1 MSIVL
6 NSNINSVFA
15 GTAVSQTNVD
25 LSKQMEALS
34 TGKRINFA
42 SDDSA
47 GSTVVSR
54 MALQIA
60 GLTQGVK
67 NANDGISLGQ
77 TYDAS
82 AQTISNILVRMQTLA
97 TQIASTTYNSSDA
110 KNANQEFV
118 QLQSEITRI
127 ANNTKWNGAY
137 SLSNS
142 SQTVQIQVGNTN
154 SSDDSIKISLNN
166 MTASGLKVGTGV
178 SISSATAAGKALSSI
193 TVAMANLNSAR
204 AVSGAVVNRLQD
216 TVSVLMNLS
225 QRTQEAQSQIQSTDY
240 AAASSALAKDN
251 VLLQAGT
258 AMLAQ
263 ANQQPQYILTLL
275 K

>member
-60 GLTQGVK
+60 GLTQDVK

>member
-60 GLTQGVK
+60 GLNQSVK

-142 SQTVQIQVGNTN
+142 SQTVLIQVGNTN

>member
-60 GLTQGVK
+60 GLNQSVK

-142 SQTVQIQVGNTN
+142 SQTVLIQVGNTN
-154 SSDDSIKISLNN
+154 SSYDSIKISLNN

>member
-97 TQIASTTYNSSDA
+97 TQIASQTYNSSDA

-142 SQTVQIQVGNTN
+142 SQTVLIQVGNTN
-154 SSDDSIKISLNN
+154 SSYDSIKISLNN